1 MNKPVNE
8 VLKEIRS
15 DSNKALRYRA
25 AIRDLIL
32 LDKQVRSVTES
43 FKENSKVIAEE
54 FGFDTKDFNEL
65 LKSVI
70 KQDWNEK
77 LNKSEVIA
85 ELCEVANIP

>member
-32 LDKQVRSVTES
+32 LDK
-43 FKENSKVIAEE
+43 
-54 FGFDTKDFNEL
+54 
-65 LKSVI
+65 
-70 KQDWNEK
+70 
-77 LNKSEVIA
+77 
-85 ELCEVANIP
+85 